1 MHTHRSENILMT
13 SFHTNYSNK
22 KTFFVVFNQINKY
35 KATIYNH
42 RMYTKIIINNFYFFS
57 LKSIRMSG
65 NSINFDDRKIK
76 INDFYKNK
84 NKKIFNIDSIDV
96 DKILVSKK
104 VSYGK
109 NNSFK
114 YFIGYNDNVII
125 RPLFVKLH
133 QMTSYINKFKDK
145 KTKITTTTM
154 SLMVKDK
161 QPFKNYNK
169 IWEKIESLMRKK
181 FDSKLFYG
189 NDDNKY
195 IKTKIKT
202 FKDSIITN
210 FHNKKVPE
218 EKIPY
223 KCLLII
229 ALDSV
234 IKTDNKYYPQTFLEE
249 CIYKQQKQQNNYIT
263 EELESHSDSNNESE
277 SESDS
282 DSNDDETKSDID
294 NDE

>member
-1 MHTHRSENILMT
+1 
-13 SFHTNYSNK
+13 
-22 KTFFVVFNQINKY
+22 
-35 KATIYNH
+35 
-42 RMYTKIIINNFYFFS
+42 
-57 LKSIRMSG
+57 MSG
-65 NSINFDDRKIK
+65 NSINVD
-76 INDFYKNK
+76 NNK
-84 NKKIFNIDSIDV
+84 NKISDVYKEKKKKIFDIDGIDAN
-96 DKILVSKK
+96 KILASKK
-104 VSYGK
+104 GKKSYGK

-114 YFIGYNDNVII
+114 YFIGYNDNDII
-125 RPLFVKLH
+125 RPLFVKLP
-133 QMTSYINKFKDK
+133 QTTSYIDKFKDK
-145 KTKITTTTM
+145 KTKITTTTTM

-161 QPFKNYNK
+161 QLFKNYNK

-181 FDSKLFYG
+181 IDSKLFYG

-223 KCLLII
+223 KCLSII

-263 EELESHSDSNNESE
+263 EELESHSDSNNESK